1 MSGTPGLKPSVIVP
15 RSSNGAKPKSRICKL
30 TSPKSSSLSP
40 LTGNSSKNKSQE
52 SSTDSPSSSPAKSS
66 VSSSPRRAAQSVEAG
81 KKSPRKYPQPDE
93 RQQAQQ
99 HCPKASPKRSPRR
112 YISVFEEDFLQE
124 EMGLGVRISSTA
136 AGNEPGMSFLEFESL
151 YTLEKELMQSRQDVG
166 QADDKCVFGG
176 WFGRRGLYTE
186 LPDPVYQQAIAAAA
200 ASSQIPTEGF
210 SFAPGWSL
218 NVEHFYQWQNRG
230 KTTQQVSSFFRDYEY
245 VDRHAQSAQ
254 STQSTRVRGAEI

>member
-1 MSGTPGLKPSVIVP
+1 M
-15 RSSNGAKPKSRICKL
+15 
-30 TSPKSSSLSP
+30 
-40 LTGNSSKNKSQE
+40 
-52 SSTDSPSSSPAKSS
+52 
-66 VSSSPRRAAQSVEAG
+66 
-81 KKSPRKYPQPDE
+81 
-93 RQQAQQ
+93 
-99 HCPKASPKRSPRR
+99 
-112 YISVFEEDFLQE
+112 FEEDFLQE

-136 AGNEPGMSFLEFESL
+136 GGNEAGMSFLEFESL

-186 LPDPVYQQAIAAAA
+186 LPDPMYQQAIAAAA

-230 KTTQQVSSFFRDYEY
+230 RSTQQVSSLFSRLC
-245 VDRHAQSAQ
+245 DRS
-254 STQSTRVRGAEI
+254 RNFEIFHLTHDSNS

>member
-1 MSGTPGLKPSVIVP
+1 M
-15 RSSNGAKPKSRICKL
+15 
-30 TSPKSSSLSP
+30 
-40 LTGNSSKNKSQE
+40 
-52 SSTDSPSSSPAKSS
+52 
-66 VSSSPRRAAQSVEAG
+66 
-81 KKSPRKYPQPDE
+81 
-93 RQQAQQ
+93 
-99 HCPKASPKRSPRR
+99 
-112 YISVFEEDFLQE
+112 FEEDFLQE